1 MIDVDEVYKIPNPKN
16 ENKEEE
22 EVVSKNKNQCSK
34 TRRSN

>member
-22 EVVSKNKNQCSK
+22 VSKNKNQCSK